1 MADRSR
7 SVEFKVGLFVFIG
20 MVVLVWFV
28 LLIGDFKLMK
38 AGYRVNVNFGF
49 ANGIKV
55 GAPVRIAGV
64 DKGEVKEIILDHD
77 ENDDPLI
84 TIIAWIDGDANIP
97 SDSRAWVNTLGLL
110 GEKYLEI
117 IPGKAYNDPLP
128 EEGLLVGEDPTSVQE
143 VTDLTKEIALQA
155 KDTLGGIQDTLRILD
170 VVLADVHV
178 VLNDVSTG
186 RGTVGKLFT
195 DESLYTDI
203 EEMFADLKHNPW
215 KLLYR
220 PKGVQ

>member
-7 SVEFKVGLFVFIG
+7 SVEFKVGLFVFLG
-20 MVVLVWFV
+20 MVVLAWFV
-28 LLIGDFKLMK
+28 LLIGDFKLMRS
-38 AGYRVNVNFGF
+38 GYRINVTFSF

-64 DKGEVKEIILDHD
+64 DRGEVKEIALSHD
-77 ENDDPLI
+77 AENRPLI
-84 TIIAWIDGDANIP
+84 TISAWIDGETKVP

-117 IPGKAYNDPLP
+117 IPGEAYDKPLP
-128 EEGLLVGEDPTSVQE
+128 EEGYLKGEDPTSVQE
-143 VTDLTKEIALQA
+143 VTDLTKDIALQA
-155 KDTLGGIQDTLRILD
+155 KDTLGSIQDVLESLD
-170 VVLADVHV
+170 VVLGDVQ
-178 VLNDVSTG
+178 DG

-195 DESLYTDI
+195 DDSLYTDI
-203 EEMFADLKHNPW
+203 EEMFADLKLHPW

>member
-7 SVEFKVGLFVFIG
+7 SVEFKVGVFVFLGLI
-20 MVVLVWFV
+20 VLVWFV

-38 AGYRVNVNFGF
+38 AGYRINVTFGF

-77 ENDDPLI
+77 ADNNPLI
-84 TIIAWIDGDANIP
+84 TISAWIDGETKIP

-117 IPGKAYNDPLP
+117 IPGRAYDRPLP
-128 EEGLLVGEDPTSVQE
+128 EEGLLKGEDPTSVQE
-143 VTDLTKEIALQA
+143 VTDLTKDIALQA
-155 KDTLGGIQDTLRILD
+155 KDTLASIEEVLGSLD
-170 VVLADVHV
+170 VVLGDIQE
-178 VLNDVSTG
+178 G

-195 DESLYTDI
+195 DDSLYTDI
-203 EEMFADLKHNPW
+203 EEMFADLKLHPW

>member
-7 SVEFKVGLFVFIG
+7 GVEFRVGLFVFLG

-38 AGYRVNVNFGF
+38 AGYRINVNFSF
-49 ANGIKV
+49 VSGIKV

-64 DKGEVKEIILDHD
+64 DKGEVKEITLDHD
-77 ENDDPLI
+77 ENNKPLI
-84 TIIAWIDGDANIP
+84 TISAWIDGDTKVP

-117 IPGKAYNDPLP
+117 IPGEAYDRPLP
-128 EEGLLVGEDPTSVQE
+128 EGGLLRGEDPTSVQE

-155 KDTLGGIQDTLRILD
+155 KDTLASIEEVLGTLDGVLVD
-170 VVLADVHV
+170 VRE
-178 VLNDVSTG
+178 G
-186 RGTVGKLFT
+186 RGTVGRLFT

-203 EEMFADLKHNPW
+203 EEMFADLKLHPW

>member
-1 MADRSR
+1 MAERSR
-7 SVEFKVGLFVFIG
+7 SVEFKVGLFVFLG
-20 MVVLVWFV
+20 LVVLTWFV

-38 AGYRVNVNFGF
+38 VGYRINAVFSF

-64 DKGEVKEIILDHD
+64 DKGEVKEIHLSHD
-77 ENDDPLI
+77 DDNKPLI
-84 TIIAWIDGDANIP
+84 TISAWVEGDTKIP

-117 IPGKAYNDPLP
+117 IPGEAYDRPLP
-128 EEGLLVGEDPTSVQE
+128 EGGRLRGEDPTSVQE

-155 KDTLGGIQDTLRILD
+155 KDTLASIKEVLDSLD
-170 VVLADVHV
+170 VVLGDIQE
-178 VLNDVSTG
+178 G

-195 DESLYTDI
+195 EDSLYTDI
-203 EEMFADLKHNPW
+203 EEMFADLKLHPW